1 MQRDQNERRELEAQL
16 ARSEELAR
24 QFPHDPTAKHLR
36 ELQSEI
42 RERLRK
48 LASNGDTV
56 LNAAISS
63 QQRPSVPGR

>member
-1 MQRDQNERRELEAQL
+1 MQRDQDERRELEAKL

-42 RERLRK
+42 REQLRK
-48 LASNGDTV
+48 LASNGDTD
-56 LNAAISS
+56 
-63 QQRPSVPGR
+63 R